1 MREKGKDANFT
12 GAQIKISC
20 HLFICLHSVLQ
31 PLFPLFSL
39 LAHSCQKDDG
49 IYPFVTLLYFYY
61 LPLAYKSGDR
71 GDSGT
76 IKSQPAIIAAV
87 TVQQL
92 PWERTDIL
100 WEMFKAPP
108 AVRLPVRRQD
118 RLQCCRKWKIC
129 HIVSKLCSGCTPFP
143 PITLFVVQSDPVLT
157 FARAGYPRELVS
169 VKTQNNICDFTVGP
183 FTLESGDFQVNFFR
197 KLQTFIF
204 IFCTILKKKT

>member
-1 MREKGKDANFT
+1 MNSTYEAFYPMLWGKMWFMREKGKDANFT

-76 IKSQPAIIAAV
+76 IKS
-87 TVQQL
+87 
-92 PWERTDIL
+92 
-100 WEMFKAPP
+100 
-108 AVRLPVRRQD
+108 
-118 RLQCCRKWKIC
+118 
-129 HIVSKLCSGCTPFP
+129 
-143 PITLFVVQSDPVLT
+143 
-157 FARAGYPRELVS
+157 
-169 VKTQNNICDFTVGP
+169 
-183 FTLESGDFQVNFFR
+183 
-197 KLQTFIF
+197 
-204 IFCTILKKKT
+204 